1 MLNELPGTARIETR
15 HTPQNGG
22 VIRTDVPQ
30 LDKAPRGRFISIAN
44 MKGGVGKTT
53 TVVSLAETIAA
64 RDLSTAV
71 LVVDI
76 DPQASA
82 SLCLAGDDG
91 LAELIEDGKTLQDF
105 LEARIVHKKRNP
117 ISDYIFEECL
127 FTTHAG
133 KRLNISILPCGPELR
148 LLERQIIYEFTKGGF
163 GLNAIEG
170 QLWKIFQ
177 ADLVPLRTKFDFV
190 IFDCPPGISPFSEVA
205 IRGSDMVI
213 VPTIPDR
220 ISIYGLNAFCSRG
233 WQCGTSTLPEPP
245 RPHVLITRMQENVR
259 QHQIGIKSLE
269 REAEESDSAFSLFKT
284 RIPQSAPLASALV
297 NDQVMPF
304 TKKYSLPV
312 AQLLDRLAGEVAGLA
327 DADRR

>member
-1 MLNELPGTARIETR
+1 MLNELHGAAKPAGRF
-15 HTPQNGG
+15 G
-22 VIRTDVPQ
+22 RTDDNARRMDALKVEQ
-30 LDKAPRGRFISIAN
+30 APRGRFISIAN

-53 TVVSLAETIAA
+53 TVVSLSETIAA
-64 RDLSTAV
+64 RDLSTTV

-91 LAELIEDGKTLQDF
+91 LAGLIEGGKTLQDF
-105 LEARIVHKKRNP
+105 LEARVVHKKRNP
-117 ISDYIFEECL
+117 ISEYISDECL

-133 KRLNISILPCGPELR
+133 RRLNISLLPCGPELR
-148 LLERQIIYEFTKGGF
+148 LLERQIIYEFTRGGF

-177 ADLVPLRTKFDFV
+177 ADLSPLRAKYDFV
-190 IFDCPPGISPFSEVA
+190 IFDCPPGISPFAEVS

-233 WQCGTSTLPEPP
+233 WKCGMSTLPEPV

-259 QHQIGIKSLE
+259 QHQIGMRSLE
-269 REAEESDSAFSLFKT
+269 AEAEEHDSAFSLFKT
-284 RIPQSAPLASALV
+284 RIPQSAPLANALV
-297 NDQVMPF
+297 NEQVMPF
-304 TKKYSLPV
+304 TKKYSLPI
-312 AQLLDRLAGEVAGLA
+312 AQLLDRLAGEVAGFT
-327 DADRR
+327 DANRR